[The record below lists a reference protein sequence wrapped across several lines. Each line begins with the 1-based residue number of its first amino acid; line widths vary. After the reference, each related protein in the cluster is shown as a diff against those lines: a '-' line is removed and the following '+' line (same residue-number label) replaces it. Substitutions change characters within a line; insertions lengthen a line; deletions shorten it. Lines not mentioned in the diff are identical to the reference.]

1 MSKIA
6 IEFGINDA
14 LRKLGVQE
22 INDGNSTGTTHFGSG
37 EIIES
42 YSPVDGALIGK
53 VRCTSKSNFEKVMN
67 TATNA
72 FKTWRE
78 KPAPQRGEIV
88 RQFGEKLRE
97 LKEPLGK

>member
-22 INDGNSTGTTHFGSG
+22 INDGTSTGTTHFGSG

-42 YSPVDGALIGK
+42 
-53 VRCTSKSNFEKVMN
+53 
-67 TATNA
+67 
-72 FKTWRE
+72 
-78 KPAPQRGEIV
+78 
-88 RQFGEKLRE
+88 
-97 LKEPLGK
+97 